1 MNKKDK
7 SLLNYFFLLG
17 LSDKYIEQIKLD
29 DESNIQMNQLPKVL
43 SFYSNEGNTN
53 LFKSIKEN
61 LESNIDL
68 LNNIFPMKSDYL
80 DIISSDEYDEKIV
93 KNLKDVFI
101 DYIIRTE
108 DNKCPN
114 HIYHCFQYELD
125 RGTVH
130 DLILNFG
137 VLIFYENII

>member
-29 DESNIQMNQLPKVL
+29 DESNIQENQLPKVL

-93 KNLKDVFI
+93 KNLKDVLIILLELRIINARIIFI
-101 DYIIRTE
+101 IAF
-108 DNKCPN
+108 NMN
-114 HIYHCFQYELD
+114 
-125 RGTVH
+125 
-130 DLILNFG
+130 
-137 VLIFYENII
+137 